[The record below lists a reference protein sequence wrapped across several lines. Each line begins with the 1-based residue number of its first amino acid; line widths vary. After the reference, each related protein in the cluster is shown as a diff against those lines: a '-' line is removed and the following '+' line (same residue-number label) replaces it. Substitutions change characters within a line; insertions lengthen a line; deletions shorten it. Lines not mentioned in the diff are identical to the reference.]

1 MRTLLLVCLLGAA
14 VLPGCKKRPS
24 VPVGTQPAAP
34 PDPATDLPNLTVA
47 VRAYVMTQGKPPA
60 SLEDLVKAGC
70 IARVPTAPAGK
81 KYAIDAKK
89 AEAVLVN
96 Q

>member
-1 MRTLLLVCLLGAA
+1 MRTLLLLCLLA
-14 VLPGCKKRPS
+14 VALPACRKRAV
-24 VPVGTQPAAP
+24 VPVSTQPAAP
-34 PDPATDLPNLTVA
+34 PDPATDIPNLTIA
-47 VRAYVMTQGKPPA
+47 VRSYVMTQGKAPA
-60 SLEDLVKAGC
+60 TLDDLVKAGC
-70 IARVPTAPAGK
+70 IARLPTPPAGK